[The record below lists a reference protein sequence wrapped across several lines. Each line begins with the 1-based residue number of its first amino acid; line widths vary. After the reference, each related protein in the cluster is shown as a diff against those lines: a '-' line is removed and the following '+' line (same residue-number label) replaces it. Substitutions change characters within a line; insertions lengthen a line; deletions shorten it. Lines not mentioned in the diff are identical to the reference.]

1 MFSEGHAC
9 FDWLCV
15 AGTTPTCAGSEYVTG
30 CSGASDNTC
39 TAQPVCSKDEYL
51 QGSGAATK
59 GTCTAQPVC
68 SKDEYLQGSGAA
80 TKGTCTGCDN
90 ADCGPAVDQYRSGAW
105 SGTLT
110 ACTVKRA
117 AGF

>member
-30 CSGASDNTC
+30 CSGASDYSC
-39 TAQPVCSKDEYL
+39 AAQPVCSKDEYL
-51 QGSGAATK
+51 K
-59 GTCTAQPVC
+59 
-68 SKDEYLQGSGAA
+68 GSGAA

-90 ADCGPAVDQYRSGAW
+90 TDCGPASGQYRSGA
-105 SGTLT
+105 
-110 ACTVKRA
+110 
-117 AGF
+117 